1 MEYYSVIKKNEI
13 MLSAATG
20 MDLKII
26 ILSEVSQIEKDKN
39 YIMSLICVI
48 QKNETNKL
56 IYKTEIDS

>member
-1 MEYYSVIKKNEI
+1 MEYYSAIKKNEV
-13 MLSAATG
+13 MSFAATW
-20 MDLKII
+20 MDLEMI
-26 ILSEVSQIEKDKN
+26 ILNEISQIEKDKN